1 MALRE
6 TERHK
11 LWMGAALQL
20 SRPILPKD
28 LLSDATFHIR
38 PPPPIAPLLPWSP
51 RPVIPGGNCAAYML
65 SAISKLFRSRLKRIS
80 TEVKGRWCTMR

>member
-1 MALRE
+1 MMRKGLLKNSKKRSFDDLIFDPWMALRE

-38 PPPPIAPLLPWSP
+38 PPLLPP
-51 RPVIPGGNCAAYML
+51 FHDRPAPSSLV
-65 SAISKLFRSRLKRIS
+65 AIARHI
-80 TEVKGRWCTMR
+80 C